1 MFNDNKD
8 AITLLQSR
16 RSAKAR
22 NLKAPGPNAEELRSI
37 LEAGMRVPDHGKLA
51 PWRFVVVQKDAQQAL
66 GDAVAAA
73 YLKEKPDASNLELE
87 AIRSFPQQA
96 PVMIVVLSRL
106 NTQRAIPEWEQRLS
120 AGAACQNM
128 LIATHA
134 LGYLGSWLTGW
145 SAYSEDVVQIL
156 GGEEGDKI
164 AGFLFM
170 GSSDA
175 SLSERPRPEFDEIV
189 SFYSPK

>member
-22 NLKAPGPNAEELRSI
+22 NLNAPGPNEEELRSI
-37 LEAGMRVPDHGKLA
+37 LEVGMRVPDHGKLA

-128 LIATHA
+128 LIAAHA

-175 SLSERPRPEFDEIV
+175 NLSERPRPEFDEIV